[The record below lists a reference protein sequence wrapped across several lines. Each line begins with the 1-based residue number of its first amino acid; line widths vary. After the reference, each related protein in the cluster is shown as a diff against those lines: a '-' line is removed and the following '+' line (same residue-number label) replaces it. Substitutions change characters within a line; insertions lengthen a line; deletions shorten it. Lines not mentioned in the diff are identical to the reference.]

1 MSEDFKPGTRPLL
14 RLAGLDADRPFVS
27 RDDENDA
34 LWTVVL
40 ALMMRL
46 YLDPDPE
53 SRRGSGPADTQV
65 LGALRTALGE
75 NFGIEAGD
83 YLAWALVHYGCR
95 QKPTLASLPPWE
107 RLMFEWQE
115 RHATTPRI
123 ALLLRAVGFSATL
136 ATSALEALDGWIADP
151 STALGQGDAI
161 VAAMFGPRLVVET
174 RREDDPGPGHDRLFN
189 ELLRSAVPPVAIDS
203 LRQRSQAGGGGSY
216 WVVEYAQGGRDW
228 AFNASARGAGADI
241 DAVMEAVDALLER
254 LGRPERV
261 FQLSPGH
268 TGEGAHFIVA
278 DAPRFAELVNRLRF
292 PILRSPKTVE
302 LQDAPPPR
310 PPEPPP
316 LAPQR
321 APRAV
326 APQAAPAEA
335 ADAPS
340 SFLPLAD
347 SQSMFDSGYPGMASA
362 GTDADAAM
370 RSLIAALRRS
380 FGAGRLLQ
388 AGRWVKQSQASAPA
402 ALAASRDPVG
412 VVYTHLPQLIRKGRI
427 VWGALVLADEAL
439 FAPGDEDKPAL
450 VVYSNDEYFDAR
462 PAELGALGARIAD
475 PKGTRA
481 AAPELRELALQVRND
496 AGRPLGVAVPAAL
509 SAHDVVLT
517 SVMGIRDHLPG
528 GVLAADWFPILTH
541 SASAVPL
548 IVPAA
553 LWPQAMRA
561 AWDSGQLA
569 PQTRRRPRA

>member
-53 SRRGSGPADTQV
+53 SRRGSGPADAQI

-95 QKPTLASLPPWE
+95 QKPTLASLQPWE

-136 ATSALEALDGWIADP
+136 AAASLEALDGWIANP
-151 STALGQGDAI
+151 ATALGQGERI
-161 VAAMFGPRLVVET
+161 VEAMFGARLVIEK
-174 RREDDPGPGHDRLFN
+174 RRDDGFGPGHDVLFH
-189 ELLRSAVPPVAIDS
+189 ELLRSALPPVAIES

-228 AFNASARGAGADI
+228 AFNAPAGGAGPDI

-254 LGRPERV
+254 IGRPDRV
-261 FQLSPGH
+261 FQLAPGRA
-268 TGEGAHFIVA
+268 GAGAHFVVA
-278 DAPRFAELVNRLRF
+278 DAPRFADLVNRLRL
-292 PILRSPKTVE
+292 PILRSPKSIE
-302 LQDAPPPR
+302 LQEAPPPR
-310 PPEPPP
+310 PQEPPP
-316 LAPQR
+316 APLRPARAEALA
-321 APRAV
+321 
-326 APQAAPAEA
+326 A
-335 ADAPS
+335 ADASVPS

-347 SQSMFDSGYPGMASA
+347 SQSMFDSGYPAMASA
-362 GTDADAAM
+362 GTDADPAM
-370 RSLIAALRRS
+370 RSLMASLRRG

-388 AGRWVKQSQASAPA
+388 AGRWVKQSQAGAPA
-402 ALAASRDPVG
+402 ALAASGDPI
-412 VVYTHLPQLIRKGRI
+412 VVAYAHLAQLIRKGRI

-450 VVYSNDEYFDAR
+450 VVYSDDEYFDAR

-475 PKGTRA
+475 PKGTRT
-481 AAPELRELALQVRND
+481 AAPELRELAQQVRND
-496 AGRPLGVAVPAAL
+496 SGRPLGVAVPAAL
-509 SAHDVVLT
+509 SAHAVVLT
-517 SVMGIRDHLPG
+517 SVMGIRSHLPG
-528 GVLAADWFPILTH
+528 GVLAADWFPLLTH
-541 SASAVPL
+541 ASSAVPL
-548 IVPAA
+548 ILPAA
-553 LWPQAMRA
+553 LWPQALRA
-561 AWDSGQLA
+561 AWDTGQLA
-569 PQTRRRPRA
+569 PQTRRRPGAGA